1 MTQQEDD
8 LQRLRDME
16 RLIFVENDIR
26 RMEQEISE
34 LSNKIR
40 FRFYEKE
47 ELELRLNLGDKSND
61 IERVNK

>member
-8 LQRLRDME
+8 LQRLRDTE

-26 RMEQEISE
+26 RMEQEISD

-47 ELELRLNLGDKSND
+47 ELELRLNLGD
-61 IERVNK
+61 

>member
-16 RLIFVENDIR
+16 RLMFIEEDIQ
-26 RMEQEISE
+26 RMEQKISE

-47 ELELRLNLGDKSND
+47 ELELRLNLGDYSDD
-61 IERVNK
+61 IEQVNG

>member
-8 LQRLRDME
+8 LQRLRDTE
-16 RLIFVENDIR
+16 RLIFVKNDIR
-26 RMEQEISE
+26 RMEQEIGE

-47 ELELRLNLGDKSND
+47 ELELRLKMGDRSND
-61 IERVNK
+61 IE

>member
-8 LQRLRDME
+8 LQRLRDTE
-16 RLIFVENDIR
+16 RLVFVENDIR

-40 FRFYEKE
+40 YRFYEKE
-47 ELELRLNLGDKSND
+47 ELELKLNLGDKTYD
-61 IERVNK
+61 IERVNG

>member
-8 LQRLRDME
+8 LQRLRDTE
-16 RLIFVENDIR
+16 RLIFVKNDIR
-26 RMEQEISE
+26 RMEQEIGE

-47 ELELRLNLGDKSND
+47 ELEHRLNLGDKSDD
-61 IERVNK
+61 IE